1 MRGPKDLT
9 GMRFS
14 WLEVLGWFGER
25 HGANRLYKCR
35 CDCGN
40 IILTTR
46 SELYNGHTKSCGC
59 YRLSILRSQGT
70 HYLSGTRLYRIWS
83 LMRERCRNS
92 KSPYYKDYGGRGI
105 TVCDEWREKDGFEN
119 FLKWSMENGYADN
132 LSIDRIN
139 VNGNY
144 EPSNCRWI
152 TLQAQNRN
160 RRSCVYLTYKGET
173 HILTEWAEIL
183 GINRAT
189 LSSRYHRGLSIEEM
203 FKPVSR

>member
-1 MRGPKDLT
+1 MRGPEDLT
-9 GMRFS
+9 GLRFS
-14 WLEVLGWFGER
+14 RLEVLGWFGEKR
-25 HGANRLYKCR
+25 GAYKLYKCR

-40 IILTTR
+40 IIYTTR
-46 SELYNGHTKSCGC
+46 NSLYNGCTKSCGC
-59 YRLSILRSQGT
+59 YRLSILASHGV
-70 HYLSGTRLYRIWS
+70 HHMSGTRIYRIWS

-105 TVCDEWREKDGFEN
+105 SVCNEWNGKDGFEK
-119 FLKWSMENGYADN
+119 FYKWSMANGYADD

-183 GINRAT
+183 GIKRST
-189 LSSRYHRGLSIEEM
+189 LSRRYHSGYSIEKM
-203 FKPVSR
+203 FEPVSR